1 MAQYQHQ
8 GSVHLF
14 RKKPESNWWVW
25 VIGGIVI
32 LGLLSQC
39 SG

>member
-1 MAQYQHQ
+1 MAKYRHR
-8 GSVHLF
+8 GSVDVYQ
-14 RKKPESNWWVW
+14 REPESNWWVW

-32 LGLLSQC
+32 LAFLSQC

>member
-1 MAQYQHQ
+1 MEKYRYR
-8 GSVHLF
+8 GGVHLYQ
-14 RKKPESNWWVW
+14 KETESNWWVW

-32 LGLLSQC
+32 LAFLSQC